1 MAVAGPGKAWSA
13 RDQGAYLFELV
24 GRKPFFLQV
33 PVALMDGIIAFLDF
47 LVRFFPA
54 MEVRPSCCT
63 GQGRAHRAKKMLA
76 IPPPWALQRISPRK
90 ATITSICAQ
99 EPAGSWAHWVLISS
113 ERT

>member
-1 MAVAGPGKAWSA
+1 MCVAVAGPGKAWSA

-54 MEVRPSCCT
+54 MEARPFCCT
-63 GQGRAHRAKKMLA
+63 AQGRAHRAKKCWRS
-76 IPPPWALQRISPRK
+76 PPVGASTHLLSQSY
-90 ATITSICAQ
+90 ANF
-99 EPAGSWAHWVLISS
+99 
-113 ERT
+113 